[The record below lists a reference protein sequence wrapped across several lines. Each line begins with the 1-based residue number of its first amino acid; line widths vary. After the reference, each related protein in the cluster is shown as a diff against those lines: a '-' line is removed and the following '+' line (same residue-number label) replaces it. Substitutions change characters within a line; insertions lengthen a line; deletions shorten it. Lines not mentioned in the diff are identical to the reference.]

1 MPTQS
6 KRVTALTDYEKE
18 ALMQAYQAEQIR
30 QQQEAQFIQQAMA
43 NAALTRLELQIR
55 EGQLRGEIDAARAAG
70 DVGLTSQQIDNVLR
84 NANNLLRGINP
95 GDIQNFNQQLQLQRS
110 PSSPVGFTLDEFVEA
125 AEVNRYGKK
134 KINKKKNKY

>member
-1 MPTQS
+1 MS

-30 QQQEAQFIQQAMA
+30 QQQEALFIQQAMA
-43 NAALTRLELQIR
+43 NAAITRLELQIR
-55 EGQLRGEIDAARAAG
+55 EARLRGEIDAARAAG

-84 NANNLLRGINP
+84 NADNLLRGMNP
-95 GDIQNFNQQLQLQRS
+95 ADIQNFNQLLQLQRSPSS
-110 PSSPVGFTLDEFVEA
+110 PSSPVGFTLDEFAEA
-125 AEVNRYGKK
+125 AGVNNYGKR

>member
-1 MPTQS
+1 MS

-30 QQQEAQFIQQAMA
+30 QQQEALFIQQAMA
-43 NAALTRLELQIR
+43 NAAITRLELQIR
-55 EGQLRGEIDAARAAG
+55 EARLRGEIDAARAAG

-84 NANNLLRGINP
+84 NADNLLRGMNP
-95 GDIQNFNQQLQLQRS
+95 ADIQNFNQLLQLQRS
-110 PSSPVGFTLDEFVEA
+110 PSSPVGFTLDEFAEA
-125 AEVNRYGKK
+125 AGVNNYGKR